1 MGRMTSISGGCP
13 KSSPDAW
20 NKLDWIEKHVS
31 QGTRVNQTVCR
42 SMIGQVNDT
51 IDALLDYASHMIQT
65 NDAIAAHAAQTAYD
79 MLVRLSEIANKG
91 YEETEPET
99 HKRHMRTNRARAIL
113 YPYYH

>member
-51 IDALLDYASHMIQT
+51 IDALLDYAAHET
-65 NDAIAAHAAQTAYD
+65 HENVTAHAAQTAHD
-79 MLVRLSEIANKG
+79 MLVRVGGICNKG

-99 HKRHMRTNRARAIL
+99 HTRHMRTNRARAIL
-113 YPYYH
+113 SGVWFH